1 MFKLTL
7 PSKSCTHKEYPHSPG
22 CHTVLSV
29 EFCLQVNAETLSDV
43 ASCFVTPQNLIC
55 TIDSK
60 HSLLNPIKLLHQA
73 NINPL
78 THKSSSVV
86 PGKGNWTEPT

>member
-1 MFKLTL
+1 MFKLTF
-7 PSKSCTHKEYPHSPG
+7 PTEGCTHQEYPHSPG

-43 ASCFVTPQNLIC
+43 ASSFVTPHKLIC

-60 HSLLNPIKLLHQA
+60 HSLLKPNHMD
-73 NINPL
+73 
-78 THKSSSVV
+78 TS
-86 PGKGNWTEPT
+86 GKH